1 MNQNNSEPVQQLNS
15 QNNMLKEP
23 KLWGVIPAAGSGQRF
38 SKTKLKQYLKI
49 AGQTV
54 LEHSVNAL
62 YQLPLESCV
71 IAISANDTYASQIKF
86 AHPVQFCVGGK
97 ERMDSVFAALQHL
110 QGVADQDDYV
120 LVHDAARPCLHYSQ
134 IEAITNFCETD
145 QDAAIIAVPVRDTL
159 KKSNPN
165 QEIETTIDRSA
176 LWQAQTPQII
186 KYGVLFQALQHA
198 IQTHLLV
205 TDEAS
210 ALEHLNVP
218 IKLLEGR
225 SDNIKITY
233 PDDLD
238 FATLILQRFSTHS
251 N

>member
-1 MNQNNSEPVQQLNS
+1 MNKNNSEPVQQLNS
-15 QNNMLKEP
+15 QNNMHQKP

-38 SKTKLKQYLKI
+38 SKTELKQYLKI
-49 AGQTV
+49 TGQTV

-71 IAISANDTYASQIKF
+71 IAISANDTYAKQIQY
-86 AHPVQFCVGGK
+86 AHPVQFCIGGK

-110 QGVADQDDYV
+110 QSFADKNDYV
-120 LVHDAARPCLHYSQ
+120 LVHDAARPCLHQSQ
-134 IEAITNFCETD
+134 VDAIASFCETG

-159 KKSNPN
+159 KKSKAN

-186 KYGVLFQALQHA
+186 KYGVLYQALKHA
-198 IQTHLLV
+198 IQNHLLV

-233 PDDLD
+233 PEDLALAE
-238 FATLILQRFSTHS
+238 FIIKSKLTSC
-251 N
+251 

>member
-1 MNQNNSEPVQQLNS
+1 MHQ
-15 QNNMLKEP
+15 KP

-38 SKTKLKQYLKI
+38 SKTELKQYLKI

-62 YQLPLESCV
+62 YKLPLENCV
-71 IAISANDTYASQIKF
+71 IAISVNDTYAKQIQF
-86 AHPVQFCVGGK
+86 AHPVQFCIGGK
-97 ERMDSVFAALQHL
+97 ERMDSVFSSLQHL
-110 QGVADQDDYV
+110 QNFADKDDYV
-120 LVHDAARPCLHYSQ
+120 LVHDAARPCLHQSQ
-134 IEAITNFCETD
+134 IQAIADFCETG

-159 KKSNPN
+159 KKSKAN
-165 QEIETTIDRSA
+165 QEIEATIDRSA

-186 KYGVLFQALQHA
+186 KYGVLYQALLHA
-198 IQTHLLV
+198 IQNHLLV

-218 IKLLEGR
+218 VKLLEGR

-238 FATLILQRFSTHS
+238 FATLILQQFSSHS

>member
-15 QNNMLKEP
+15 QNNNHQKP

-38 SKTKLKQYLKI
+38 SKTELKQYLKI

-54 LEHSVNAL
+54 LQHSVNAL
-62 YQLPLESCV
+62 YQLPLENCV
-71 IAISANDTYASQIKF
+71 IAISANDTYASQIQY
-86 AHPVQFCVGGK
+86 AHPVQFCIGGK
-97 ERMDSVFAALQHL
+97 ERMDSVFSALQHL
-110 QGVADQDDYV
+110 HGFADKNDYV
-120 LVHDAARPCLHYSQ
+120 LVHDAARPCLHQNQ
-134 IEAITNFCETD
+134 IEAIANFCETG

-159 KKSNPN
+159 KKSKEN

-186 KYGVLFQALQHA
+186 KYGVLYQALQHA
-198 IQTHLLV
+198 IQNHFLV

-210 ALEHLNVP
+210 ALEHLDIPV
-218 IKLLEGR
+218 KLLEGR

-238 FATLILQRFSTHS
+238 FATLILQRFSTHT

>member
-15 QNNMLKEP
+15 QNNNHQKP
-23 KLWGVIPAAGSGQRF
+23 KLLGVIPAAGSGQRF
-38 SKTKLKQYLKI
+38 SKTELKQYLNI

-62 YQLPLESCV
+62 YQLPLENCV
-71 IAISANDTYASQIKF
+71 IAISANDTYASQIQY
-86 AHPVQFCVGGK
+86 AHPVQFCIGGK

-110 QGVADQDDYV
+110 HGFADKNDYV
-120 LVHDAARPCLHYSQ
+120 LVHDAARPCLHQSQ
-134 IEAITNFCETD
+134 IEAIASFCETG

-159 KKSNPN
+159 KKSKEN

-186 KYGVLFQALQHA
+186 KYGVLYQALQHA
-198 IQTHLLV
+198 IQNHFLV

-210 ALEHLNVP
+210 ALEHLDIPV
-218 IKLLEGR
+218 KLLEGR

-238 FATLILQRFSTHS
+238 FATLILQRFSTHT

>member
-15 QNNMLKEP
+15 QNNTHQKP
-23 KLWGVIPAAGSGQRF
+23 KLWGVIPAAGSGQRY
-38 SKTKLKQYLKI
+38 SKTDLKQYQKI
-49 AGQTV
+49 LGKTV

-62 YQLPLESCV
+62 YQLPLSSCV
-71 IAISANDTYASQIKF
+71 IAISTQDTFAEQIEF
-86 AHPVQFCVGGK
+86 EHHVQFCHGGN

-120 LVHDAARPCLHYSQ
+120 LVHDAARPCLHQSQ
-134 IEAITNFCETD
+134 IEAINNFCETV

-159 KKSNPN
+159 KKSKAN
-165 QEIETTIDRSA
+165 QEIDTTIDRSA

-186 KYGVLFQALQHA
+186 KYCVLYQALQHA
-198 IQTHLLV
+198 IQNHLLV

-218 IKLLEGR
+218 VKLLEGR

>member
-15 QNNMLKEP
+15 QNNNHQKP
-23 KLWGVIPAAGSGQRF
+23 KLLGVIPAAGSGQRF
-38 SKTKLKQYLKI
+38 SKTELKQYLKI

-54 LEHSVNAL
+54 LQHSVNAL
-62 YQLPLESCV
+62 YQLPLENCV
-71 IAISANDTYASQIKF
+71 IAISANDTYASQIQY
-86 AHPVQFCVGGK
+86 AHPVQFCIGGK

-110 QGVADQDDYV
+110 HGYADKNDYV
-120 LVHDAARPCLHYSQ
+120 LVHDAARPCLHQNQ
-134 IEAITNFCETD
+134 IEAIANFCETG

-159 KKSNPN
+159 KKSKEN

-176 LWQAQTPQII
+176 LWQAQTPQIV
-186 KYGVLFQALQHA
+186 KYGVLYQALQHA
-198 IQTHLLV
+198 IQNHLLV

-210 ALEHLNVP
+210 ALEHLDIPV
-218 IKLLEGR
+218 KLLEGR

-238 FATLILQRFSTHS
+238 IATLILQRFSTHT